1 MTLTNCCNNLFKTSF
16 SPLDQVN
23 MLWFLTVILIITICI
38 IQSNTFSCNNPTDC
52 ELNGDCVNNICQCH
66 SGWKGTSCS
75 SLNLTVAPYPALGVW
90 PLSPAHAKE
99 TCYSWGFT
107 VVKSQTN
114 VDNLYH
120 AYANAGCY
128 NRSDPA
134 QHQVDGS
141 FLLHLTSSSPTG
153 PFKAHDV
160 AIPMTSFNPHIIY
173 SHSMKQYVLFFRINQ
188 LTPMPYCFGNE
199 TYSDYVSD
207 LRANTMDVAVSDS
220 PYGPWNVSV
229 ITIENMPRTHIS
241 NPSAIELAN
250 GTFVLSYRFNTNNE
264 WVGIA
269 ISKGDYRGPYVNIA
283 NLSVAAE
290 DPFLWQN
297 KNDGSFHMIFHA
309 MSSAQRISEW
319 PSLHAFST
327 NLYDWTV
334 SKSWDNWRVG
344 AYPTNVT
351 WNNGNVTTFF
361 RRERPE
367 IMFDD
372 HGAPLFFYSAVQQFA
387 NDSHFGYSYSVVQNI
402 F

>member
-1 MTLTNCCNNLFKTSF
+1 MIYAWFIAIVSF
-16 SPLDQVN
+16 
-23 MLWFLTVILIITICI
+23 MLITICLLDCDAFPC
-38 IQSNTFSCNNPTDC
+38 NTPIDC

-66 SGWKGTSCS
+66 EGWKGESCS
-75 SLNLTVAPYPALGVW
+75 SLNLTTAPFPELGVW
-90 PLSPAHAKE
+90 PLSTSHEKE

-107 VVKSQTN
+107 AIKSQTN
-114 VDNLYH
+114 IDNLYH
-120 AYANAGCY
+120 AYANVGCY
-128 NRSDPA
+128 NVSDA
-134 QHQVDGS
+134 SQKQVPGS

-153 PFKAHDV
+153 PFTPHDV
-160 AIPMTSFNPHIIY
+160 AMPMTSFNPHIIY
-173 SHSMKQYVLFFRINQ
+173 SHSMKQYVLFFRINE
-188 LTPMPYCFGNE
+188 LTPMSYCFGNE
-199 TYSDYVSD
+199 TNSHHLQYVSD

-229 ITIENMPRTHIS
+229 ITIQNMQNTHIS

-264 WVGIA
+264 WVGVA
-269 ISKGDYRGPYVNIA
+269 VSKSGYNGPFMNIA
-283 NLSVAAE
+283 NLSVPAE

-297 KNDGSFHMIFHA
+297 KKDGSFHMIFHS
-309 MSSAQRISEW
+309 MSSAQHHSEW

-334 SKSWDNWRVG
+334 SESWENWGVG

-351 WNNGNVTTFF
+351 WSDGNVTTFF

-372 HGAPLFFYSAVQQFA
+372 HDSPLYFYSAVQQFT
-387 NDSHFGYSYSVVQNI
+387 NDSHFGYSYSVVQNVS
-402 F
+402 